1 MPACALGLTAPAPEV
16 PGALVKEQAMT
27 ATWND
32 TILARSD
39 DVYPDAAWYDPK
51 ARGAAKQ
58 IAGRGA
64 FWNGVKVG
72 P

>member
-1 MPACALGLTAPAPEV
+1 MRLTAPAPEV
-16 PGALVKEQAMT
+16 AGALMKEQTVA

-32 TILARSD
+32 TILAQSD
-39 DVYPDAAWYDPK
+39 DVYPDAAWYDPEP
-51 ARGAAKQ
+51 RGAAKQ
-58 IAGRGA
+58 IARCGA